1 MGFSMTFPADS
12 PARLPRRLQRRASIL
27 FGNLRLRPKLL
38 LLHNLFFLILAV
50 AVYFSV
56 IPLFEKRVAS
66 AKQREFTLLGQLF
79 ADDRYLP
86 ALQMMGIYHYRQGD
100 AASLAIPRAAEAYL
114 DEHPTEIFVNP
125 AVSDSIFR
133 RSPIAGLYRSITI
146 PEVYYDG
153 LVTRAKY
160 TLFLVLAILYLLA
173 ILLLELVIMPT
184 YVYRRI
190 EAFRAADAAAR
201 ANDRDRELIPD
212 AEILS
217 DEIGELMESRNQ
229 TMARLR
235 RQHEELE
242 AARAKLLEQDRLAS
256 LGMLSASVAHE
267 LNTPLAVLQGYIE
280 KFSEER
286 HSPQQ
291 EERIRRMLKM
301 TQRLRRIS
309 ESLVGFSRVRKESME
324 PVAVA
329 ALVDEAWQIASIE
342 EKAARVH
349 FANHCLPAHSVRG
362 NADRLLQVFLNLIRN
377 ALQAVPEQGG
387 EIIVSSLELR
397 AEGKSQIRILVEDNG
412 PGIPPE
418 VLPEIFDAFVSTR
431 LDSKGTGLGL
441 TVSEGIIHQHG
452 GSISASNRQTGGASL
467 EVKLAAAREVPEIV
481 GDRSPS

>member
-1 MGFSMTFPADS
+1 MGLAASYDKIPS
-12 PARLPRRLQRRASIL
+12 QLGRRASLL

-38 LLHNLFFLILAV
+38 ILHNLFFLILAA

-79 ADDRYLP
+79 ADERYIP
-86 ALQMMGIYHYRQGD
+86 ALQLMGIYHYRQAD
-100 AASLAIPRAAEAYL
+100 AATLAMPRVALEYL
-114 DEHPTEIFVNP
+114 ETHPEEVYIAPTVTDTIY
-125 AVSDSIFR
+125 R
-133 RSPIAGLYRSITI
+133 RAPIAGLYRSLTI

-160 TLFLVLAILYLLA
+160 TLFIVLAILYLLA

-190 EAFRAADAAAR
+190 DAYRSADEAAR
-201 ANDRDRELIPD
+201 QGDRERELIPEG
-212 AEILS
+212 EILA
-217 DEIGELMESRNQ
+217 DEIGDLMVSRNE

-235 RQHEELE
+235 RQNEELE

-256 LGMLSASVAHE
+256 LGLLSASVAHE

-280 KFSEER
+280 KFAEEQQSAQNEER
-286 HSPQQ
+286 L
-291 EERIRRMLKM
+291 RRMLKM

-309 ESLVGFSRVRKESME
+309 ESLVGFSRVRRQENESI
-324 PVAVA
+324 AAA
-329 ALVDEAWQIASIE
+329 ALAEEAWQIASID
-342 EKAARVH
+342 EKSGRVRFRNECAEGH
-349 FANHCLPAHSVRG
+349 WIYG
-362 NADRLLQVFLNLIRN
+362 NADRLLQVFLNVIRN

-387 EIIVSSLELR
+387 EIRVCSQGLR
-397 AEGKSQIRILVEDNG
+397 AEGKQMIVVRVEDNG

-418 VLPEIFDAFVSTR
+418 VLPGIFDAFVSTR

-441 TVSEGIIHQHG
+441 TVSEGIVKQHG
-452 GSISASNRQTGGASL
+452 GSIVAANRPEGGAVL
-467 EVKLAAAREVPEIV
+467 EIRLPGNLLPTSQSVA
-481 GDRSPS
+481 

>member
-1 MGFSMTFPADS
+1 MTFPAGKT
-12 PARLPRRLQRRASIL
+12 ARLPRRLQRRASTI

-38 LLHNLFFLILAV
+38 LLHNLFFLILAL

-79 ADDRYLP
+79 AEDRYLP

-100 AASLAIPRAAEAYL
+100 AASLAIPAPALSYL
-114 DEHPTEIFVNP
+114 EEHPADIFVNP
-125 AVSDSIFR
+125 SISDSIFK

-173 ILLLELVIMPT
+173 ILLLEFVIMPT

-190 EAFRAADAAAR
+190 EAFRSADAAAR
-201 ANDRDRELIPD
+201 ANDREREIIPD
-212 AEILS
+212 SEILA
-217 DEIGELMESRNQ
+217 DEIGELMESRNE

-280 KFSEER
+280 KFSEEK

-309 ESLVGFSRVRKESME
+309 ESLVGFSRVRKESLE
-324 PVAVA
+324 PVNVA

-342 EKAARVH
+342 EKAARVL
-349 FANHCLPAHSVRG
+349 FG
-362 NADRLLQVFLNLIRN
+362 NQCDPEHAVQGNPDRLLQVFLNLIRN
-377 ALQAVPEQGG
+377 ALQAVPERAGEIVVSSSEIGG
-387 EIIVSSLELR
+387 E
-397 AEGKSQIRILVEDNG
+397 GKEQIRILVEDNG
-412 PGIPPE
+412 PGIPAQ

-441 TVSEGIIHQHG
+441 TVSEGIVHQHG
-452 GSISASNRQTGGASL
+452 GTITATNRNTGGASL
-467 EVKLAAAREVPEIV
+467 EVKLAAARAHVQKVAEKS
-481 GDRSPS
+481 GA

>member
-1 MGFSMTFPADS
+1 MTLQGQKPVM
-12 PARLPRRLQRRASIL
+12 LPMRIRKRASAL

-38 LLHNLFFLILAV
+38 LLHNLFFLVLAL

-100 AASLAIPRAAEAYL
+100 AASLAMPKEAESFLA
-114 DEHPTEIFVNP
+114 EHPADIYVAP
-125 AVSDSIFR
+125 SISDSIFK

-160 TLFLVLAILYLLA
+160 TLFIVLAILYLLA
-173 ILLLELVIMPT
+173 IMLLEFVIMPT

-190 EAFRAADAAAR
+190 DAFRAADAAAR
-201 ANDRDRELIPD
+201 GNDRERELIPD
-212 AEILS
+212 EEILS
-217 DEIGELMESRNQ
+217 DEIGELMLSRNE

-235 RQHEELE
+235 RQNEELE

-280 KFSEER
+280 KFAEER
-286 HSPQQ
+286 NSPQQ

-309 ESLVGFSRVRKESME
+309 ESLVGFSRVRKESWE
-324 PVAVA
+324 VVGLA
-329 ALVDEAWQIASIE
+329 ALVEEAWQIASIE
-342 EKAARVH
+342 EKAGRIH
-349 FANHCLPAHSVRG
+349 FLNLCDPEHSVLG
-362 NADRLLQVFLNLIRN
+362 NPDRLLQVFLNLIRN
-377 ALQAVPEQGG
+377 AIQAAPETKG
-387 EIIVSSLELR
+387 EIVVNSQEVR
-397 AEGKSQIRILVEDNG
+397 AEGKTQIRVTVEDNG

-418 VLPEIFDAFVSTR
+418 VLPDIFDAFVSTR

-441 TVSEGIIHQHG
+441 TVSEGIVHQHG
-452 GSISASNRQTGGASL
+452 GSITASNRVNGGASL
-467 EVKLAAAREVPEIV
+467 EVRLNAAQRSVPV
-481 GDRSPS
+481 GS

>member
-1 MGFSMTFPADS
+1 MFPAAKT
-12 PARLPRRLQRRASIL
+12 ARLPRRLQKRASTL

-38 LLHNLFFLILAV
+38 LLHNLFFLILAL

-79 ADDRYLP
+79 AEDRYLP

-100 AASLAIPRAAEAYL
+100 AATLAIPGPALAYL
-114 DEHPTEIFVNP
+114 EEHPTDIFVNP
-125 AVSDSIFR
+125 GISDSIYK

-190 EAFRAADAAAR
+190 EAFRSADAAAR
-201 ANDRDRELIPD
+201 ANDREKEIIPD
-212 AEILS
+212 SEILS

-309 ESLVGFSRVRKESME
+309 ESLVGFSRVRKESLE
-324 PVAVA
+324 PVNVA
-329 ALVDEAWQIASIE
+329 SLLEEAWQIASIE
-342 EKAARVH
+342 EKASRVRFLNQCDPEH
-349 FANHCLPAHSVRG
+349 AVQG
-362 NADRLLQVFLNLIRN
+362 NPDRLLQVFLNLIRN
-377 ALQAVPEQGG
+377 ALQAVPEREGEITVSSTVMGG
-387 EIIVSSLELR
+387 E
-397 AEGKSQIRILVEDNG
+397 GKEQVRILVEDNG
-412 PGIPPE
+412 PGIPAE
-418 VLPEIFDAFVSTR
+418 VLPDIFDAFVSTR

-441 TVSEGIIHQHG
+441 TVSEGIVHQHG
-452 GSISASNRQTGGASL
+452 GSITASNRSTGGASL
-467 EVKLAAAREVPEIV
+467 EVKLAAARANVQKVVEKA
-481 GDRSPS
+481 GA